1 MFKYSF
7 LWCVA
12 FGAITS
18 FNLGVESF
26 LGGWIAWTFM
36 AFFALLPFLILFW
49 IMGWFVDTREAANT
63 INNGTIRVKIE
74 Q

>member
-12 FGAITS
+12 FGAIIS
-18 FNLGVESF
+18 LNLAESF
-26 LGGWIAWTFM
+26 LLGWVTWTLL
-36 AFFALLPFLILFW
+36 AFFVLLPFLILFW

-63 INNGTIRVKIE
+63 INNGTIRVKVE